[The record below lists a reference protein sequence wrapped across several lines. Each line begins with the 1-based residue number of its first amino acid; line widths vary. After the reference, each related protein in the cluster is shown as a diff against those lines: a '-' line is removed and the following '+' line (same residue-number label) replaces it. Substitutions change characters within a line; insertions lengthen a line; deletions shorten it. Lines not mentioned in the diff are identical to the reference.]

1 MPMTSRERVLAA
13 INHEE
18 PDRVPIIMGTSNATG
33 IKMPPYRRLKERL
46 GIETPEEYIYDC
58 IPDYF

>member
-18 PDRVPIIMGTSNATG
+18 PDRVPIILGVSNATG
-33 IKMPPYRRLKERL
+33 IQMATYRRLKKLL
-46 GIETPEEYIYDC
+46 GIQAEDRYL
-58 IPDYF
+58 